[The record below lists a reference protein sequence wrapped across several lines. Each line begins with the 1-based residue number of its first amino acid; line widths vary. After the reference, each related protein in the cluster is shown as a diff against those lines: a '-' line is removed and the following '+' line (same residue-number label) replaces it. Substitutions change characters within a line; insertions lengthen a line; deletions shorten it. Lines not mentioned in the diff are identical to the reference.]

1 LQRCATSK
9 VSDYSALSQT
19 QTDMVAHAV
28 AATLMNNHEGRF
40 DASTDAAWSD
50 PLGSVGAT
58 SLNTEDMEA
67 FQSLSS
73 EMFDPIMFEGLDASP
88 WDGITNESALWN
100 GFSLGL

>member
-1 LQRCATSK
+1 
-9 VSDYSALSQT
+9 
-19 QTDMVAHAV
+19 MVAHAV
-28 AATLMNNHEGRF
+28 PATTMNNHEGRV
-40 DASTDAAWSD
+40 DADADAAWSD

-88 WDGITNESALWN
+88 WDGIANESALWN